1 MEERKEDV
9 LQAEESILRLGKE
22 TERMSATN
30 KLLEGVTES
39 VSKAQAEV
47 IEARKDIVRYSES
60 SAAMNKR
67 TEELVI
73 SLNSRYEALE
83 TRLRGIDLEI
93 TTLRKDVE
101 GVDAAVL
108 QAAKNVQEIK
118 ECQEETNDKNKLSFT
133 LLLIVLVI
141 SVIGVVLSVL

>member
-1 MEERKEDV
+1 
-9 LQAEESILRLGKE
+9 
-22 TERMSATN
+22 
-30 KLLEGVTES
+30 
-39 VSKAQAEV
+39 
-47 IEARKDIVRYSES
+47 
-60 SAAMNKR
+60 
-67 TEELVI
+67 
-73 SLNSRYEALE
+73 LE